1 MLFEDENGCPHFGE
15 FLYSVLK
22 SNMKKAVALIGF
34 VFLLLLD
41 GIIYRDIIEIKKTIE
56 DSKDSIPA
64 NLIRQIDQNSVAPAN
79 LLTYLNPIL
88 FGSTVG
94 EPSKSGVKESTVDVR
109 DFGAK
114 GDGVTDDTAAIQA
127 AVNSLAHTGGT
138 VLMQGDFVSG
148 NINFPTIAGWITIK
162 VYGNWR
168 LTETLVIPP
177 LVKLSGQGG
186 ANAYVQFSRHP
197 QARLISPPGD
207 TPTIKL
213 TGMDP
218 KIVENILISGS
229 AGKAIL
235 LQNGALATLDNISV
249 QSADVS
255 TAYPLV
261 IDAFFWVWIRNS
273 IFASPK
279 NAQESIYILQPRLVF
294 RWACSLELLKYEIL
308 LLLVGGLK

>member
-1 MLFEDENGCPHFGE
+1 
-15 FLYSVLK
+15 
-22 SNMKKAVALIGF
+22 MKKAVALIGF